1 MTIDIITYTD
11 MQFAELSEE
20 QLLEVRE
27 AQLKKNKLLENLAKN
42 LQKEKERLVKNGIF
56 TSNVWNLLQE
66 KLTEECEAE
75 VTTLREA
82 LLFYLRF
89 SSHATTEEEK
99 NSPYVVDYS
108 LSYED
113 RLTIVK
119 NYYEATYTDPIVRYN
134 EFLADPVARQ
144 YLGELYAPLHDV
156 FYVAAHQ

>member
-11 MQFAELSEE
+11 TQFSELSDE
-20 QLLEVRE
+20 QLLEVRS
-27 AQLKKNKLLENLAKN
+27 AQLKKNKLTESLAKA
-42 LQKEKERLVKNGIF
+42 LQAEKERLVKNGVF
-56 TSNVWNLLQE
+56 TSNIWELLKI

-75 VTTLREA
+75 ITALREG

-89 SSHATTEEEK
+89 SSHATTEEEE

-119 NYYEATYTDPIVRYN
+119 NYYEATYADPVVRYD
-134 EFLADPVARQ
+134 EFLADPVVKQ